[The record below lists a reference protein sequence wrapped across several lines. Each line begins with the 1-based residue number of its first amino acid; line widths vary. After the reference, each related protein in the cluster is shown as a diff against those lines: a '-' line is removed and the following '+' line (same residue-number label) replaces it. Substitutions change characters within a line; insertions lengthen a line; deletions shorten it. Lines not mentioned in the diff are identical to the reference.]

1 MGNFL
6 AKTKNQLGIIITV
19 MFLVLLGAGYFFV
32 YIPANEKTVQQR
44 RFTSLQKIDSNI
56 HSKIDNS
63 GNFLA
68 TQLHSFDHTPAYK
81 AFVTNYSKKN
91 FTLLYDPSLPGTPNS
106 TGKNDKRDHGPVV
119 DTSVDVF
126 VDNNAQNLILI
137 KSRQGDTNARLG
149 IQFKFKQFIQS
160 LLPHNVFDQYIVF
173 ANNKKL
179 YETFPSGLTYQV
191 PDSLLQVVNK
201 ISSPGVRS
209 LKIGGTDYKAFTQ
222 PVNVGNGNELLVVG
236 LVLNESYQKEKNQLP
251 LGVVLFLLTI
261 AIVMIVCL
269 PWIKLYNMGNK
280 DKLTVKDGIETVLV
294 SMVLMSLLFF
304 VFFKYGPY
312 LNNDKFKYKNGWFS
326 AESYSGNVLAGKISD
341 AFENELKAVSNLL
354 DSADSLY
361 SHDHILKGHGWKD
374 NSDYYTLLKKAPERI
389 AADQLFWM
397 DVRGNVVSH
406 LTNGTPI
413 PDSSNF
419 KNRDYFQRTKN
430 SQPNHIGQ
438 PQFYVDQVVSRVSN
452 SFTSVVAK
460 SSKLEKVVAMSFTAK
475 SLDSVVMPDGFQFA
489 VIDDKGNV
497 LYHSQAD
504 RNLNEN
510 LVNEFGEKSQFLG
523 CMEAKSD
530 TCFTT
535 EYLGRQCN
543 LKIKPFKNLPYF
555 IVVFEDKEYN
565 DTRDTEAYFFTFSM
579 LICLLLFLII
589 QFGVVFFVSAK
600 RSFFKKQLF
609 DTSWIGPKDF
619 SHEQYNMASIGNLI
633 IILLL
638 GVCYF
643 FSSFL
648 LYLFILLISIT
659 FSSLLLTG
667 LFARKY
673 RDRNLYLFNFKK
685 IAVGWLCFFALLIN
699 IAAWWIM
706 GRSQNLLGLGLYELV
721 LAILYFT
728 FYFSGFKVLA
738 LCYGILSGIGRI
750 TIGVRNYVFKPYKNN
765 YVLRIP
771 WTYTHS
777 FSLMATTRLVI
788 ISGIPVAVFFI
799 YSFNYEQNLDAR
811 YRQLLFARQLS
822 GKIYH
827 LANNGKDE
835 LKKINEGTAYTS
847 GIYTDNHFINAISEP
862 DKKYRDSIKPYN
874 REYYATACV
883 LDAFRAHLNSVAVKN
898 DKMNLSSI
906 GNEAYFN
913 FPVSH
918 AYLRKLPTT
927 TFYHLGGT
935 DSYIRVSSRH
945 LSYSYPEWYLGLI
958 FIISIG
964 AFYYLIHNII
974 RKLFALNLPSMGAWK
989 NMDEELISDSV
1000 LNSLL
1005 FIVGSPGSGKL
1016 TKLKEKISSG
1026 QLWGHDN
1033 QQLTFGSATQK
1044 GNVYIADMILIS
1056 PTGGENDPEWKRCK
1070 KEAMKDHALVIINH
1084 FEYNIKDLT
1093 TNSIKLDFLEMLMHK
1108 GTSKI
1113 IIVSTVHPVTFLD
1126 SFNNDNAFLSKDD
1139 KGRIPENELERWH
1152 VLLGHFRIVIEPL
1165 VCSSIPDDT
1174 SVLRRMV
1181 MEETQYS
1188 HFLHKMQPMTLS
1200 HIPASEADGIGPIS
1214 DSLIFKLQLTS
1225 QYFYTYIWQS
1235 LTKEEK
1241 FLLYDLAEDG
1251 LVNPYDDHNLTM
1263 LICKGLIIKPSGTLM
1278 LFNKG
1283 FRNFILTA
1291 IGNTEANR
1299 IKEQV
1304 KDNGSWGS
1312 LKTPMNLVILA
1323 ILFFLLFSQQEAY
1336 SRIITYIT
1344 TIGAGLTAI
1353 LRIFPMLSN
1362 TNTQKTE

>member
-1 MGNFL
+1 
-6 AKTKNQLGIIITV
+6 

-63 GNFLA
+63 ANFLA
-68 TQLHSFDHTPAYK
+68 TQLNSFNHTPAYK
-81 AFVTNYSKKN
+81 ALVTNYPKKN
-91 FTLLYDPSLPGTPNS
+91 FILLYDPSLPAAGNS
-106 TGKNDKRDHGPVV
+106 RDKNDKRDHGPVV
-119 DTSVDVF
+119 DTGVNVF

-137 KSRQGDTNARLG
+137 KSRPGDTTARLG

-179 YETFPSGLTYQV
+179 YETFPSGLTYSV

-201 ISSPGVRS
+201 ITSPGVRS

-222 PVNVGNGNELLVVG
+222 PVNVGNGNELMVVG
-236 LVLNESYQKEKNQLP
+236 LVLNGSYQKEKNQLP
-251 LGVVLFLLTI
+251 LGAVLFLLTI

-280 DKLTVKDGIETVLV
+280 DKLTVKDGIESVLV

-312 LNNDKFKYKNGWFS
+312 LNNDKFKYNQALYS
-326 AESYSGNVLAGKISD
+326 AEDYSNNVLAEKIARS
-341 AFENELKAVSNLL
+341 FEAELNAVSDLL
-354 DSADSLY
+354 DAADSLY
-361 SHDHILKGHGWKD
+361 AKDATLSGHSWKD
-374 NSDYYTLLKKAPERI
+374 NPGYYKVLEKAPERI

-397 DVRGNVVSH
+397 NANGDVISH
-406 LTNGTPI
+406 LTNNNPI
-413 PDSSNF
+413 PDGSNF
-419 KNRDYFQRTKN
+419 KTRDYFQRTKN
-430 SQPNHIGQ
+430 SQPNHIGE
-438 PQFYVDQVVSRVSN
+438 PQFYVDQVVSRVAN
-452 SFTSVVAK
+452 SFTTVVAK
-460 SSKLEKVVAMSFTAK
+460 SSKREKVVAMSFTAK
-475 SLDSVVMPDGFQFA
+475 SLDSVVMPDGYQFA

-510 LVNEFGEKSQFLG
+510 LVNEFGEKSQFLA
-523 CMEAKSD
+523 CIEAKSD
-530 TCFTT
+530 TCFAT

-543 LKIKPFKNLPYF
+543 LKIKPFKALPYF
-555 IVVFEDKEYN
+555 IIVFEDKEYN

-579 LICLLLFLII
+579 LICLLIFLII

-609 DTSWIGPKDF
+609 DTSWIGPKTV
-619 SHEQYNMASIGNLI
+619 SHEQYNMSSIANLI

-638 GVCYF
+638 GICYF

-659 FSSLLLTG
+659 FSSLLLNG
-667 LFARKY
+667 LFASKY
-673 RDRNLYLFNFKK
+673 RSCNLYLFNFKK
-685 IAVGWLCFFALLIN
+685 IAIGWLSVFALLIN
-699 IAAWWIM
+699 IAAWWVM
-706 GRSQNLLGLGLYELV
+706 GWSQNLFWLGVYESV
-721 LAILYFT
+721 LIALYFI
-728 FYFSGFKVLA
+728 FYFLGSTVLHT
-738 LCYGILSGIGRI
+738 CYGILSWLGRI
-750 TIGVRNYVFKPYKNN
+750 TVRVRNYIFKPYRNN
-765 YVLRIP
+765 QSLRIP

-788 ISGIPVAVFFI
+788 TSGIPVAVFFI

-835 LKKINEGTAYTS
+835 VKKINDGTAYTS
-847 GIYTDNHFINAISEP
+847 GIYTDNHFINKISEP
-862 DKKYRDSIKPYN
+862 DSKYRDSITRYS
-874 REYYATACV
+874 RESYATAWI
-883 LDAFRAHLNSVAVKN
+883 LDAFRIHLNSVEVKN
-898 DKMNLSSI
+898 DNMNLGSTGS
-906 GNEAYFN
+906 EAFFN
-913 FPVSH
+913 FPLSR
-918 AYLRKLPTT
+918 AYVHKLPTT
-927 TFYHLGGT
+927 TLYHLGGT
-935 DSYIRVSSRH
+935 ERYIRLSSKH
-945 LSYSYPEWYLGLI
+945 LSYSYPDWYLGVI
-958 FIISIG
+958 FIISV
-964 AFYYLIHNII
+964 AVFYYVIHNII
-974 RKLFALNLPSMGAWK
+974 RKLFALDLPSMGAWK

-1016 TKLKEKISSG
+1016 TKLKEKINSG
-1026 QLWGHDN
+1026 QLWGNEN
-1033 QQLTFGSATQK
+1033 QQLTFGSSTEK

-1056 PTGGENDPEWKRCK
+1056 SKNGEDDPDWKRCK

-1084 FEYNIKDLT
+1084 FEYNIKDLV

-1108 GTSKI
+1108 GASKI
-1113 IIVSTVHPVTFLD
+1113 VIISTVHPVTFLD
-1126 SFNNDNAFLSKDD
+1126 SFNNMPSSGDSDMK
-1139 KGRIPENELERWH
+1139 IPENELERWH

-1165 VCSSIPDDT
+1165 VCSAIPEDT
-1174 SVLRRMV
+1174 GVLRRMV

-1200 HIPASEADGIGPIS
+1200 HIPASEAEGIGPIS

-1263 LICKGLIIKPSGTLM
+1263 LICKGLIIKPNGTLM

-1323 ILFFLLFSQQEAY
+1323 ILFFLLLSQQESY
-1336 SRIITYIT
+1336 SKVITYIT
-1344 TIGAGLTAI
+1344 TIGAGLTAV
-1353 LRIFPMLSN
+1353 LRILPMLSSN
-1362 TNTQKTE
+1362 NTQKTE